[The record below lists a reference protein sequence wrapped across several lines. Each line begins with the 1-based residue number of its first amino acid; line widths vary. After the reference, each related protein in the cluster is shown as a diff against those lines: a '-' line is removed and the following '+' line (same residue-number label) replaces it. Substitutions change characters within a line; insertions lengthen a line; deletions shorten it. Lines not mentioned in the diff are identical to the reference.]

1 MAMPK
6 RKHAPMEGLPRLSG
20 RDVVAAANE
29 DAPLRSSSRDK
40 RGRGAHGEELTKVMY
55 RFEPCQIAALRAEA
69 HRRAEMKRKTERVK
83 VVREDASEVLRE
95 IVDVWFAKR

>member
-6 RKHAPMEGLPRLSG
+6 RKREPMEGLPRLSG

-29 DAPLRSSSRDK
+29 DAPRPRSSRKTDF
-40 RGRGAHGEELTKVMY
+40 EKVMY
-55 RFEPCQIAALRAEA
+55 RLLPRQITALRAEA
-69 HRRAEMKRKTERVK
+69 HRRAEVKRKTERVK

-95 IVDVWFAKR
+95 ILEQWLAKS